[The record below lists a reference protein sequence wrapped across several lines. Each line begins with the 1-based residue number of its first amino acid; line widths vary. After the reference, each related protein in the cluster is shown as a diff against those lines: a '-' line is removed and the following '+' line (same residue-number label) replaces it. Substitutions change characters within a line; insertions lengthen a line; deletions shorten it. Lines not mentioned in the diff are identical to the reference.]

1 LEDEESISLNDSDE
15 GSINNTM
22 GFLDGLQAKMKK
34 HKNGK
39 LSPTKNNIDKVNLEA
54 SDDGTSIVS
63 ASSSEDN

>member
-1 LEDEESISLNDSDE
+1 
-15 GSINNTM
+15 
-22 GFLDGLQAKMKK
+22 MKK
-34 HKNGK
+34 ELNGK